1 MPPLPKL
8 SVRKQKLNKAVIE
21 WLVAGSRQQKADH
34 WVVRDVV
41 LELTQ
46 PGLASSW
53 RSWPGP
59 AHCLAPMF
67 HSGYCSFSSSLFI
80 EQVAAVTFPTHITTL
95 FFLLWRPQISELE
108 AYSCVEK
115 MFVAKSEVTTKQM
128 FL

>member
-1 MPPLPKL
+1 MPLLPKP
-8 SVRKQKLNKAVIE
+8 SVRKQKLNRAVIE
-21 WLVAGSRQQKADH
+21 WLLAGSRQQNSDH
-34 WVVRDVV
+34 WVGRDVV

-53 RSWPGP
+53 RSWSGP
-59 AHCLAPMF
+59 AHCLAPVF
-67 HSGYCSFSSSLFI
+67 HSAYCSFSSSLFSD
-80 EQVAAVTFPTHITTL
+80 QVTAVTFPSHITTL

-108 AYSCVEK
+108 AYFCVEK